1 MDMDTKA
8 FNTSFGAV
16 KTIGPIGGT
25 NNLNGNFLGCAGPVV
40 DNSTTGSDND
50 PIDDYYYSIINQ
62 KLNELTLENEPNDDE
77 DEKATG
83 TDVAASL
90 NITNGTNDVNGNSAI
105 QQQQQPRHL
114 SSSSGEDIFNNG
126 TLPQPSQH
134 FQPSL
139 LGWNVEHL
147 HNQLRSKLATIKQGQ
162 ARFQAAYGESQQQLQ
177 VAMTTI
183 QRLLAQVQQE
193 LADQL
198 EVGISHQML
207 ELNQVQSQVTE
218 AIKCLQ
224 TVGKPGVESEDADAA
239 NVITSEA
246 INFAKVV
253 LDTPV
258 PSILFEPPRLPPL
271 DHAKVE
277 RALRSFFT
285 RQPNFVPQS
294 PATGQQQI
302 SPSNSDHDSFI
313 ANNIDNFAINNFRQ
327 SSNNWSGSTPVKTAV
342 TNASSHLQ
350 QKQQHY
356 SLHNGHNSNN
366 IFMSTFDE
374 SDLNMNNFF
383 GANNVRHFN
392 GSNSSSNN
400 SSNISTTAKSS
411 VLPMSKSLPI
421 KVRRERM
428 TYNLKFG
435 EQGMADG
442 QFAEPSGVAVNKL
455 TGEIVIADANNHR
468 VQVFDKT
475 GKFKFHFGDGKLKFP
490 NRVAISNNTGEY
502 VVSERPPVHQIQVFT
517 RTGQLVCKFGAKHLK
532 HPRGLTVDHRNRIV
546 VVECKVM
553 RVFVFNLR
561 GDLLHSFDCSQEIQF
576 PNAVAVSRRD
586 EIYISDNRSHCV
598 KVFNFQGDVLRQI
611 GGAGVTNYP
620 IGVCLNEAQGL
631 LWVIDN
637 YNNLNVTIFRTDGQL
652 IAAYE
657 SSLKHQQ
664 CLDVSM
670 RDESSI
676 VVTSKDLQVYIY
688 TLNLDTQQLQQPL
701 QQQQVFN
708 TFVSPPLIKPI
719 GYNNGTVAGHKM
731 AASATTRHHSGG
743 TANL

>member
-1 MDMDTKA
+1 M
-8 FNTSFGAV
+8 
-16 KTIGPIGGT
+16 
-25 NNLNGNFLGCAGPVV
+25 
-40 DNSTTGSDND
+40 
-50 PIDDYYYSIINQ
+50 
-62 KLNELTLENEPNDDE
+62 
-77 DEKATG
+77 
-83 TDVAASL
+83 
-90 NITNGTNDVNGNSAI
+90 
-105 QQQQQPRHL
+105 
-114 SSSSGEDIFNNG
+114 
-126 TLPQPSQH
+126 
-134 FQPSL
+134 

-162 ARFQAAYGESQQQLQ
+162 ARCQAAYGESQQQLQ
-177 VAMTTI
+177 AAMSTI
-183 QRLLAQVQQE
+183 QRLLALVQQE

-198 EVGISHQML
+198 EVGISHHML
-207 ELNQVQSQVTE
+207 ELGQVQTQVVE
-218 AIKCLQ
+218 AIKCLHA
-224 TVGKPGVESEDADAA
+224 VAKSPGVETVGDENEPTATANVATADAL
-239 NVITSEA
+239 
-246 INFAKVV
+246 NFAKAV

-258 PSILFEPPRLPPL
+258 PPMLFEPPRLPPL
-271 DHAKVE
+271 DQAKVE

-285 RQPNFVPQS
+285 RQP
-294 PATGQQQI
+294 TTQQI
-302 SPSNSDHDSFI
+302 SPSNSDHDSFL
-313 ANNIDNFAINNFRQ
+313 ANNIDNFATMGNFRQ
-327 SSNNWSGSTPVKTAV
+327 SSAAANNWTGSTPVKTN
-342 TNASSHLQ
+342 TTPSHQ
-350 QKQQHY
+350 SKQY
-356 SLHNGHNSNN
+356 SLSHNGHGNSN
-366 IFMSTFDE
+366 IFNMQQHEIDNNKLKFQQFDF
-374 SDLNMNNFF
+374 LGGNN
-383 GANNVRHFN
+383 ANNNIQHFN

-400 SSNISTTAKSS
+400 SSSATAKTSTPI
-411 VLPMSKSLPI
+411 VPMSKSLPI

-435 EQGMADG
+435 DGGMADG
-442 QFAEPSGVAVNKL
+442 QFAEPSGVAVNKV
-455 TGEIVIADANNHR
+455 TGDIVIADANNHR

-561 GDLLHSFDCSQEIQF
+561 GDLLQSFDCSQEIQF
-576 PNAVAVSRRD
+576 PNAVAVSRLD

-598 KVFNFQGDVLRQI
+598 KVFNFQGEVLRQI

-637 YNNLNVTIFRTDGQL
+637 YNNLNVTIFRTDGHL

-664 CLDVSM
+664 CLDVAM
-670 RDESSI
+670 KNESSI

-688 TLNLDTQQLQQPL
+688 TLYLDPQQLQQPL
-701 QQQQVFN
+701 QPQPQVFS
-708 TFVSPPLIKPI
+708 TFVSPPSIKPI
-719 GYNNGTVAGHKM
+719 GYNNGGSMVAHKM
-731 AASATTRHHSGG
+731 ATTGANNNATATNNNNNTRHHSGG